1 LPDCSD
7 TESTGEK
14 YLQNANKM
22 SVLKIGVLTFHRC
35 INYGS
40 YWQARCLVEGLRAR
54 GHNAAILDHDSRRI
68 NIAEWKCAFR
78 PILPAMVPKSDYPLY
93 REKILRFF
101 RAFDSLPLSPRFQ
114 IANPAEMENYD
125 IVVVGSDEV
134 WNLLHPWYGKC
145 SLFYGDGVLA
155 QRLISYAASFGN
167 YDASWGL
174 EQTWV
179 EKLRNFAMIS
189 VRDENSQTIVK
200 NAFGVEPE
208 IVLDPCLQFSI
219 EPEER
224 ICDNLRKS
232 YVAVYGHNFS
242 ESFTRKVRRWAHN
255 RKLSLI
261 SIGYRNDWA
270 DEQWITA
277 DPHDFAHFMARPKF
291 IATNFFHGC
300 IFALRNTKPFVCET
314 SPYRSNKLRDLMAQI
329 GGEKYLLTED
339 TPSAVYDKHLREPLD
354 PKILQRIDRLRQI
367 SNAYLNRALVLYNV
381 NPHE

>member
-1 LPDCSD
+1 
-7 TESTGEK
+7 
-14 YLQNANKM
+14 M

-54 GHNAAILDHDSRRI
+54 GHHVTLLDHDSRRI

-78 PILPAMVPKSDYPLY
+78 PTLPTVVPKSDHPLY

-114 IANPAEMENYD
+114 IENPVEMEDYD
-125 IVVVGSDEV
+125 VVVVGSDEV
-134 WNLLHPWYGKC
+134 WNLQHPWYGEC
-145 SLFYGDGVLA
+145 PLFYGDGVLT

-167 YDASWGL
+167 YDSLWELG
-174 EQTWV
+174 QTWV

-189 VRDENSQTIVK
+189 VRDKNAQTIIK
-200 NAFGVEPE
+200 NVLGVEPE

-224 ICDNLRKS
+224 NCDYLRKP

-242 ESFTRKVRRWAHN
+242 DSFARDVQRWAN
-255 RKLSLI
+255 ERKLLLI

-277 DPHDFAHFMARPKF
+277 DPHDFAHFMAQSEF

-300 IFALRNTKPFVCET
+300 VFALRHMKPFVCET
-314 SPYRSNKLRDLMAQI
+314 SPYRSNKIRDLMTQM

-339 TPSAVYDKHLREPLD
+339 MPPAVCDAYLRDPLD
-354 PKILQRIDRLRQI
+354 PNILQKIDHLRQT